1 MSSTIFGPII
11 QHAFVVRD
19 MDAALRYWIEVMG
32 VGPFF
37 RIDTARYR
45 EAIYRDESCLPQYSI
60 SLAYWGENQIELVSP
75 TSDVPS
81 IYNEFLEEGHDGL
94 LHHMC
99 VTVENMAD
107 FRRGIDPGKFETLA
121 EMALMPEGHI
131 LYLRGKGQSWPLI
144 EVGEFS
150 PSLYDFFAQVKAAS
164 EDWDGM
170 DPVRI
175 V

>member
-1 MSSTIFGPII
+1 MSSTIFGPVI

-19 MDAALRYWIEVMG
+19 MDAALKYWVEVMG
-32 VGPFF
+32 VGPFY
-37 RIDTARYR
+37 RVDKARYR
-45 EAIYRDESCLPQYSI
+45 EALYRNEPSLPQYSVAI
-60 SLAYWGENQIELVSP
+60 AYWGESQIELVAP
-75 TSDVPS
+75 TSDTPS
-81 IYNEFLEEGHDGL
+81 IYNEFLEDGHDGL

-107 FRRGIDPGKFETLA
+107 FRRSIDAANFETLA
-121 EMALMPEGHI
+121 EIALMPEGHI
-131 LYLRGKGQSWPLI
+131 LYLRGRGQSWPLI

-150 PSLYDFFAQVKAAS
+150 SSLYEFFAQVKTAS
-164 EDWDGM
+164 GGWDGR